1 MFYSPPSF
9 YSPSP
14 PIYVPTPRVESA
26 AQPPVVV
33 VREKSDPYALDPY
46 AFLSPWNLAVVTSP
60 LWVPPL
66 LDAIDAFK
74 EGGTLYQAEYGDGDG
89 NNTRDDEETLV
100 RPSTLPH
107 TYCGYTNYCC
117 ANILRRWATW

>member
-1 MFYSPPSF
+1 MFYSPPPMFYSPPSF

-100 RPSTLPH
+100 RTSRPCRTSIMWL
-107 TYCGYTNYCC
+107 Y
-117 ANILRRWATW
+117 